1 MIVKPHEVSHVLLVE
16 GQDDKHMVGQL
27 CGKRSALFRVERSD
41 HDFSVILKSNSQTFA
56 IHEKDNQS
64 KLLDAIDVEVKVSGR
79 QVLGI
84 VLDADRNLEDCWA
97 NLKEH
102 FSRTGVQLP
111 SKPSPIGTIVYEQDY
126 HPRVGIW
133 LMPDNKSQGEL
144 EDFALR
150 MISCDDPIWPLSRS
164 YIENIPEGDR
174 KFEAAKADKAKLYAW
189 LAARREPGR
198 MGAAVGSGDFETS
211 GSLCEEFFAW
221 LVKLFG

>member
-111 SKPSPIGTIVYEQDY
+111 SKPSPIGTIVYDY
-126 HPRVGIW
+126 GLDSFEPLGR
-133 LMPDNKSQGEL
+133 
-144 EDFALR
+144 A
-150 MISCDDPIWPLSRS
+150 ISRLSR
-164 YIENIPEGDR
+164 
-174 KFEAAKADKAKLYAW
+174 AW
-189 LAARREPGR
+189 
-198 MGAAVGSGDFETS
+198 GAPRG
-211 GSLCEEFFAW
+211 
-221 LVKLFG
+221 